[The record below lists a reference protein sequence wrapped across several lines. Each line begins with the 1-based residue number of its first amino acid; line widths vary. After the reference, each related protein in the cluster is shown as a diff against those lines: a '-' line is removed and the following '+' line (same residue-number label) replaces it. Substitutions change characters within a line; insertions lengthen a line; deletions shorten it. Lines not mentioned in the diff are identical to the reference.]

1 MNELNIKLTPQE
13 ADAVC
18 FALYCTAGDL
28 NQMVVGCF
36 NHPCDETND
45 TPESRLDTVNRW
57 RAYRDTMDDVR
68 DKISTLLIN
77 EKLQEAT
84 DGE

>member
-1 MNELNIKLTPQE
+1 MDKFTVFLTKEE
-13 ADAVC
+13 ANAVC

-57 RAYRDTMDDVR
+57 RVYRDTMDDVR

-77 EKLQEAT
+77 DKMKETA